1 MNNTFSEDAM
11 TKRTGAKLDKQSI
24 DNLKAGLKEYSNVI
38 SRLKTIDKVVKT
50 PLRIKRNVYTKMGRE
65 EKRILLRDKINKACR
80 IEAFGDFDKMIGLIH
95 QSYNLYKAPP
105 EIKLNTHQ
113 YITDQATALIGLDPT
128 VAGTLHE
135 YCTFP
140 DQPKSDMSDLIFEGH
155 FYGKTRSGVPG
166 NFLVDAF
173 PETALEALEFIKK
186 VRYGLDE
193 DIHEHAVM
201 NFTRYFNKSLP
212 PASMD
217 LKLFYLGVAAH
228 FLQDLT
234 APHHA
239 GNYPAVPYV
248 DHYFFEKFTS
258 QYVYD
263 EPQYKISRPAYNNFK
278 KKMTA
283 SPSQPE
289 PFALEINGMAA
300 PFIHYIE
307 TDFHRLRAGDE
318 LSDASMDKEIDRL
331 NKCLMSGEN
340 KDWEKAIVGAIPLAV
355 YATAYLFEKSLT

>member
-1 MNNTFSEDAM
+1 M

-80 IEAFGDFDKMIGLIH
+80 IEAFGDFDKLIGLIH

-113 YITDQATALIGLDPT
+113 YITDQATALIGLDPA

-140 DQPKSDMSDLIFEGH
+140 DQSKSDMTDLIFEGH
-155 FYGKTRSGVPG
+155 FYGKTRSGAPG

-186 VRYGLDE
+186 MRYGLDE

-307 TDFHRLRAGDE
+307 TDFHRQRAGDE
-318 LSDASMDKEIDRL
+318 LSAASMDKEIDRL

-340 KDWEKAIVGAIPLAV
+340 KEWEKAIVGAIPLAV